1 MPLPPSLQGSTWT
14 IETARRLVPIL
25 VWCAQNHRTITYKE
39 LDQEI
44 VRRGWMGYNVHAAA
58 YGNAAGTLG
67 NALAETE
74 AELNLDF
81 PPLNILVVNKAN
93 RRPGSG
99 CDPYFRRYTKG
110 RRFENLSWTKQ
121 GNVIQEATQDIFK
134 CRNWTRLLQHYELED
149 LLRPVLTLEVDNEVI
164 PPPTSGFSGESE
176 SEDHRL
182 LKDYVLS
189 HPTIVIDES
198 IHGWLGTIE
207 EPLPSGDRVDVCFRN
222 GDSIIAVE
230 VKSRISNDADLSR
243 GIYQC
248 VKYRA
253 VCIAWQRAL
262 LQVPDAHAVLVIQRV
277 LPSQLAELAERL
289 SVDVRVVPETETR
302 SHAKKQGIVH
312 A

>member
-1 MPLPPSLQGSTWT
+1 MPLPPSLQGRTWT

-44 VRRGWMGYNVHAAA
+44 VRRGWMNYNVHAAA

-67 NALAETE
+67 DALAETE
-74 AELNLDF
+74 VELGLDL
-81 PPLNILVVNKAN
+81 PPLNILVVNKTH

-99 CDPYFRRYTKG
+99 CAPYFRRYTKG
-110 RRFENLSWTKQ
+110 RRFESLSWAKQ
-121 GNVIQEATQDIFK
+121 GNVIQEATQDIFR
-134 CRNWTRLLQHYELED
+134 CRNWTHLLQHYECEG
-149 LLRPVLTLEVDNEVI
+149 LLQPVLTLETDDDVI
-164 PPPTSGFSGESE
+164 PPPINGFSGEGE

-182 LKDYVLS
+182 LKEYVLN
-189 HPTIVIDES
+189 HPAIVIDES
-198 IHGWLGTIE
+198 TRGWIGKAE
-207 EPLPSGDRVDVCFRN
+207 QPLPSGDRADVCFRK

-230 VKSRISNDADLSR
+230 VKSHISNDADLSR

-262 LQVPDAHAVLVIQRV
+262 LQVPDAHAVLVIQRD
-277 LPSQLAELAERL
+277 LPAQLAEVAARL
-289 SVDVRVVPETETR
+289 SVEVKIVDKRRTTR
-302 SHAKKQGIVH
+302 KLDQAN

>member
-44 VRRGWMGYNVHAAA
+44 VRRGWMDYNVHAAA

-67 NALAETE
+67 DALAETE
-74 AELNLDF
+74 AELDLHL

-99 CDPYFRRYTKG
+99 CGPYFRRYTKG
-110 RRFENLSWTKQ
+110 RKFENLSWAKQ
-121 GNVIQEATQDIFK
+121 ENIIQEATQDIFR
-134 CRNWTRLLQHYELED
+134 CRNWTRLLEHYELEG
-149 LLRPVLTLEVDNEVI
+149 LLQPVLTLATDEDAI
-164 PPPTSGFSGESE
+164 PPPTNGFSGEGE
-176 SEDHRL
+176 SEEHLL
-182 LKDYVLS
+182 LKDYVLN
-189 HPTIVIDES
+189 HPAIVIDET
-198 IHGWLGTIE
+198 IRGWQGNVE
-207 EPLPSGDRVDVCFRN
+207 EALPSGDFADVCFRK

-253 VCIAWQRAL
+253 VCVAWQRAL
-262 LQVPDAHAVLVIQRV
+262 LQVPDAHAVLVIQRE
-277 LPSQLAELAERL
+277 LPTDLAELAERL
-289 SVDVRVVPETETR
+289 SIDVRIVPEADTR
-302 SHAKKQGIVH
+302 QYAKKLGI
-312 A
+312 AQA

>member
-1 MPLPPSLQGSTWT
+1 M
-14 IETARRLVPIL
+14 
-25 VWCAQNHRTITYKE
+25 
-39 LDQEI
+39 D
-44 VRRGWMGYNVHAAA
+44 YNVHAAA

-74 AELNLDF
+74 VELGLDF
-81 PPLNILVVNKAN
+81 PPLNILVVNKAY
-93 RRPGSG
+93 RRPGIG

-110 RRFENLSWTKQ
+110 RRFENLSWAKQ
-121 GNVIQEATQDIFK
+121 GSVIEEATQDIFK

-149 LLRPVLTLEVDNEVI
+149 LLQPVQTLETDDEVI
-164 PPPTSGFSGESE
+164 PPPTNGFSEEGE

-189 HPTIVIDES
+189 HPAIVIDES
-198 IHGWLGTIE
+198 IRGWVGTPE
-207 EPLPSGDRVDVCFRN
+207 EQLPSGDRVDVCFRKE
-222 GDSIIAVE
+222 DSIIAVE

-253 VCIAWQRAL
+253 VFIAWQRAL
-262 LQVPDAHAVLVIQRV
+262 LQVPDAHAVLVIQRD
-277 LPSQLAELAERL
+277 LPTQLAELAERL
-289 SVDVRVVPETETR
+289 SIDVRVVPVAETR
-302 SHAKKQGIVH
+302 DHAKKLGIVH